1 MLTIQGPAPHREVKT
16 VNLTADL
23 AVVGGGIAGT
33 CAAVSAA
40 RAGARVVLLH
50 DRPVLGGNAS
60 SEVRLWLLGA
70 TCHMGSNNLWARE
83 SGIVDQIMVEN
94 LYRNP
99 QGNPHL
105 FDCVLLDLVLAE
117 KNITLLLNTAVF
129 ECAKAPGAADGIA
142 SLRAFNAQNSTMYAV
157 TAPVF
162 CDASG
167 DGVLAFTAGAAFR
180 MGAESRDEF
189 GEGTAPDESYGSL
202 LGHSMYFYAKNTGRP
217 VTFVPP
223 AFAMSRQDVERTI
236 PRYREFRVAD
246 DGCRLWWI
254 EWGGRTDTIHNTE
267 NIKWEL
273 WRVAYGVWDY
283 FKNSGKF
290 PEAANRTLEWIGAIP
305 GKRESRRFEGDYL
318 LNQHDVIGQR
328 RHDDDV
334 AFGGWALDLHPADG
348 VYSALPGCTHW
359 RSKGVYPIP
368 YRSLYSRNVPNLF
381 LAGRIISVTHAA
393 FGSTRVMATL
403 GCAAQAVGQAAAIC
417 AREGLLPRDLTQGP
431 PLESFRLEL
440 LRTGQYVPGRALHD
454 PDDLVPRAHLS
465 ASSELRLAG
474 LPADAPMLPL
484 ECSAGQWLPAPAG
497 RFPVMRF
504 ELQAAA
510 DTTAV
515 FELRTCS
522 RRGSFTPDT
531 TLARREVPIP
541 AGPGRWVAVDFGADI
556 DQERYVL
563 ACVLKN
569 DALAI
574 RQSSALVTGLLMARH
589 TYQQQAPANSGVE
602 SFEMWMTRRRPQPQ
616 NLAFTLDAPL
626 AVFGPA
632 NLTSGVNRPTT
643 AANAWVADL
652 ADPAPTV
659 TLRWDKSVTIG
670 RVVLS
675 FDNDANHPMESI
687 LMGHPERFMPYCVK
701 RFRLTAG
708 SGNVLYACQDNH
720 RTRCEILLPQAPAA
734 ETLKLEVL
742 EMHGPCPASVFEI
755 RCYER

>member
-1 MLTIQGPAPHREVKT
+1 MLTVQGPVAHREVTT

-83 SGIVDQIMVEN
+83 SGIVDEIMTEN
-94 LYRNP
+94 IYRNP
-99 QGNPHL
+99 EGNPHL

-129 ECAKAPGAADGIA
+129 ECAKTSGTDDRIA
-142 SLRAFNAQNSTMYAV
+142 SLRAFNAQNSTRYVV
-157 TAPVF
+157 TAPLF

-202 LGHSMYFYAKNTGRP
+202 LGHSMYFYTKNTGRP

-236 PRYREFRVAD
+236 PRYRDFSVTD

-290 PEAANRTLEWIGAIP
+290 PKAENLTLEWVNTIP

-318 LNQHDVIGQR
+318 LTQHDVVGQR
-328 RHDDDV
+328 SHDDDV
-334 AFGGWALDLHPADG
+334 AFGGWAMDLHPADG
-348 VYSALPGCTHW
+348 VYSPLPGCTHW

-368 YRSLYSRNVPNLF
+368 YRCLYSRNVSNLF

-403 GCAAQAVGQAAAIC
+403 GHAAQAVGLAAATC
-417 AREGLLPRDLTQGP
+417 AREGILPRDLAGGP
-431 PLESFRLEL
+431 RLERFRLDL
-440 LRTGQYVPGRALHD
+440 LRTGQHIPGLALHD
-454 PDDLVPRAHLS
+454 GDDLARRARLS
-465 ASSELRLAG
+465 VSSELRLAG
-474 LPADAPMLPL
+474 LPTEAPMLPL
-484 ECSAGQWLPAPAG
+484 TRSVGQWLPVPQG
-497 RFPVMRF
+497 RFPVIRF
-504 ELQAAA
+504 ELQAQS

-522 RRGSFTPDT
+522 RIGSFTPDI
-531 TLARREVPIP
+531 TLAQRQVPLR
-541 AGPGRWVAVDFGADI
+541 AGDSQWISLDFGVEI
-556 DQERYVL
+556 DQPRYVL

-569 DALAI
+569 DALTI
-574 RQSSALVTGLLMARH
+574 RQSPALVTGLLLAH
-589 TYQQQAPANSGVE
+589 HNYDQKAPERSGLE
-602 SFEMWMTRRRPQPQ
+602 DIEMWTTRRRPAPQ
-616 NLAFTLDAPL
+616 NLAFQLDAPL

-632 NLTSGVNRPTT
+632 NLTSGVTRPTI
-643 AANAWVADL
+643 AANAWVADP
-652 ADPAPTV
+652 ADPAPSV
-659 TLRWDKSVTIG
+659 TLRWDKPQPIG

-675 FDNDANHPMESI
+675 FDNDANHPMETV
-687 LMGHPERFMPYCVK
+687 LMGHPERVMPYCV
-701 RFRLTAG
+701 RHFQLVD
-708 SGNVLYACQDNH
+708 GNGKVLHRCPDNH
-720 RTRCEILLPQAPAA
+720 QTRREVIFAPPITT
-734 ETLKLEVL
+734 ETLTLKVL
-742 EMHGPCPASVFEI
+742 AMHGPCPAAVFEI
-755 RCYER
+755 RCYEH